1 MRPNL
6 YQELQAKKVP
16 IGIVGLG
23 YVGLPLACLFAEKF
37 RVVGFDIK
45 ESRVAELAKGHDRTR
60 EVEDSSKLLNPNIK
74 YSADPKCLAECPVI
88 IVAVPTPVDEFTQPD
103 LTPVIKAS
111 ETVGKYMSKG
121 AIVVFES
128 TVYPGVTEKICTK
141 YMTQASGGLVYNKD
155 YFLGYSPERVN
166 PGDKLHTID
175 KIKKVVSGSTPEVA
189 DLLCDLYGSVVTAG
203 IHRAPNMATAEAAK
217 VIENTQR
224 DVNIALI
231 NELALLFDKIG
242 LDTQDVLAAART
254 KWNFLDFRPGLV
266 GGHCIGV
273 DPYYLT
279 HLAASVNFH
288 TQAINAGRRI
298 NDSMGQFIAE
308 KTLQLI
314 VGSKAPLSNPLRVG
328 ILGVTFK
335 EDCPDVRNTR
345 VVDIANTLE
354 KLGVEV
360 HMIDPVADVIDFEEE
375 YKRHLTTWD
384 KLPTCDAIIVAV
396 KHKMFASEFRAVR
409 LNEKL
414 GPAKVLVD
422 VKACLDREECLKAGM
437 HLWRL

>member
-1 MRPNL
+1 MESTL
-6 YQELQAKKVP
+6 FQTLQTKKAP
-16 IGIVGLG
+16 IGVVGLG
-23 YVGLPLACLFAEKF
+23 YVGLPLACLLAEKF

-45 ESRVAELAKGHDRTR
+45 ESRVQELMKGFDRTK
-60 EVEDSSKLLNPNIK
+60 EVEDSAKLLNPNMT

-88 IVAVPTPVDEFTQPD
+88 IVAVPTPVDDFKQPD
-103 LTPVIKAS
+103 LTPVVKAS

-121 AIVVFES
+121 TIVCFES
-128 TVYPGVTEKICTK
+128 TVYPGVTEKICSKHLTK
-141 YMTQASGGLVYNKD
+141 ASGGLVYNKD
-155 YFLGYSPERVN
+155 YYLGYSPERVN

-175 KIKKVVSGSTPEVA
+175 KILKVVSGSNPEVT
-189 DLLCDLYGSVVTAG
+189 DLLCQLYGAVVTAG

-298 NDSMGQFIAE
+298 NDSMGQFVAE

-314 VGSKAPLSNPLRVG
+314 VGSKTKLSHPLRVG

-354 KLGVEV
+354 ALGVEV
-360 HMIDPVADVIDFEEE
+360 HMVDPVADAIDFEEE
-375 YKRHLTTWD
+375 YKRHLTTWE

-396 KHKMFASEFRAVR
+396 KHKMFASEFSASR
-409 LNEKL
+409 LLQKL
-414 GPAKVLVD
+414 GPAKVIVD
-422 VKACLDREECLKAGM
+422 VKAALDRVECEKVGIN
-437 HLWRL
+437 LWRL